1 VTSIVTS
8 SERGQLEPGASSRRP
23 RIVREHPGFKVRE
36 ARERL
41 ASGSDIKPEFEH
53 EMMLMFVRNELSAVA
68 TIQLLAVIF
77 SLASMFWATK
87 TEAILWL
94 ALVIGAKVILLELC
108 RRFVA
113 TPRNE
118 INLAVWRRRLLLAET
133 INGVVWAGFAL
144 VGLGA
149 TDPSSHVFIF
159 ASLIVVLA
167 IRMTFASTVLPILY
181 VGTIPMT
188 IAVVF
193 RLLLLGHPFYW
204 AMASMAL
211 GVHVYFIFL
220 AKGLNSTA
228 MAMLEY
234 RAEKDALIAEL
245 EQEKAT
251 SDEARR
257 RAEGANVA
265 KSRFLATMSHELR
278 TPLNAI
284 LGFSEVMK
292 TELLGP
298 IKNPT
303 YKEYAANVHYSGSH
317 LLHLINEILD
327 ISRIEAGRYDLHE
340 ESFRLIDV
348 VDDCH
353 RLLKLRAE
361 SKGLEIELDLDPS
374 LPTIWADERAMR
386 QICLNLLSNA
396 LKFTPRGG
404 HIAVRV
410 YRDPGGGQTLSI
422 RDTGPGIPREEI
434 PRIMQA
440 FGQGSLAHENA
451 EGGTGLGLPIV
462 KSLVELHEGT
472 FELRSELRRGTEV
485 LVTIPRPRVMEAVP
499 PLQPLGQERH
509 RPLPTAMPGVRA
521 RYAAQVAG

>member
-1 VTSIVTS
+1 MTTTTAISNHDQPNAGTT
-8 SERGQLEPGASSRRP
+8 PRRA
-23 RIVREHPGFKVRE
+23 RIVREHPAFKVRE

-41 ASGSDIKPEFEH
+41 THGTDVKPEFEH

-94 ALVIGAKVILLELC
+94 ALVIGAKVMLLELC

-113 TPRNE
+113 TPRAD
-118 INLAVWRRRLLLAET
+118 INLKVWRRRLILAET
-133 INGVVWAGFAL
+133 VNGVVWAGFAM

-149 TDPSSHVFIF
+149 TDQSSHVFIF

-245 EQEKAT
+245 EQEKST
-251 SDEARR
+251 SDDARW
-257 RAEGANVA
+257 RAESANVA

-298 IKNPT
+298 INNPT

-361 SKGLEIELDLDPS
+361 SKGLEMDVDLDPS
-374 LPTIWADERAMR
+374 LPMIWADERAMR

-396 LKFTPRGG
+396 LKFTPKGG
-404 HIAVRV
+404 RIIVRA
-410 YRDPGGGQTLSI
+410 YREPSGGQTLSI

-440 FGQGSLAHENA
+440 FGQGSLAHQNA

-485 LVTIPRPRVMEAVP
+485 LVTIPRQRVMEAMP
-499 PLQPLGQERH
+499 PLQPLGRERH
-509 RPLPTAMPGVRA
+509 RPLPAPSARPE
-521 RYAAQVAG
+521 RYAARAH

>member
-1 VTSIVTS
+1 
-8 SERGQLEPGASSRRP
+8 
-23 RIVREHPGFKVRE
+23 VREHPGFRVQE
-36 ARERL
+36 ARQRL
-41 ASGSDIKPEFEH
+41 VNESDIKPEFEH
-53 EMMLMFVRNELSAVA
+53 EMMLMFVRNELSAIA

-87 TEAILWL
+87 IEAILWL
-94 ALVIGAKVILLELC
+94 VLVIGAKVVLLELC
-108 RRFVA
+108 RRFVS
-113 TPRNE
+113 TPRSE
-118 INLAVWRRRLLLAET
+118 INLKVWRQRLILAET
-133 INGVVWAGFAL
+133 VNGVVWAGFAM
-144 VGLGA
+144 VGLNA

-188 IAVVF
+188 IAVVA
-193 RLLLLGHPFYW
+193 RLALLGHPFYW

-228 MAMLEY
+228 LAMLEY

-251 SDEARR
+251 SDDARQ
-257 RAEGANVA
+257 RAEAANVA

-298 IKNPT
+298 INNPI
-303 YKEYAANVHYSGSH
+303 YKDYAANVHYSGSH

-340 ESFRLIDV
+340 ESFHLTDV
-348 VDDCH
+348 IEDCH

-361 SKGLEIELDLDPS
+361 SKGLEVILQLELDLPVV
-374 LPTIWADERAMR
+374 WADERAMR

-396 LKFTPRGG
+396 LKFTPKGG
-404 HIAVRV
+404 RITVSI
-410 YRDPGGGQTLSI
+410 YREPGGGQTLSI
-422 RDTGPGIPREEI
+422 HDTGPGIPREEI

-472 FELRSELRRGTEV
+472 FELRSELRKGTEV
-485 LVTIPRPRVMEAVP
+485 LVTLPRQRVLEAMP

-509 RPLPTAMPGVRA
+509 RHAIPDRYTAGRSRTHYPASAFG
-521 RYAAQVAG
+521 